1 MQAAMTVGIFAIITI
16 LVFIFT
22 EPQKRSDL
30 GTIYWNTQKR
40 SPNELAKSFAFAG
53 EADRVGEMLLLDP
66 NLVPN
71 ATEFHS
77 AAAKTGVPML
87 FRRHKVAWRD
97 TEKIILSLL
106 DNIQENP
113 FEVTHAFVVLGV
125 SGFLGSLEDEVISS
139 MVSQI
144 NHPEIQAQEE
154 ILIRY
159 CVSLGYLGP
168 QEAIDPLV
176 KIMNNDTRLTVQ
188 NAARYS
194 LQNMGFYL

>member
-1 MQAAMTVGIFAIITI
+1 MEATLTVGIFAIITI

-22 EPQKRSDL
+22 EPRKRSEL
-30 GTIYWNTQKR
+30 GTIYWNAQKR

-53 EADRVGEMLLLDP
+53 EADRVSEMLTVDP
-66 NLVPN
+66 ELVPN
-71 ATEFHS
+71 ATEYHA

-106 DNIQENP
+106 DKIQENP

-125 SGFLGSLEDEVISS
+125 SGFLGSLEDKVTSS
-139 MVSQI
+139 MVRQI
-144 NHPEIQAQEE
+144 SLPEIQAQEDV
-154 ILIRY
+154 LIRY
-159 CVSLGYLGP
+159 CVSLGYLGT

-176 KIMNNDTRLTVQ
+176 RIMNNDARLTVQ